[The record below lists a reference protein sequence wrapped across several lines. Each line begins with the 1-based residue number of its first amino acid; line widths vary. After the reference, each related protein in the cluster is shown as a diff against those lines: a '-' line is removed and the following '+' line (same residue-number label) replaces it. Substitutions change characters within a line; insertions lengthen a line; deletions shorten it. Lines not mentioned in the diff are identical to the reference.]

1 MSNSIIRLRHSEAQ
15 SFFDMM
21 KMPNPSILQARDN
34 FFDALSENCQ
44 IRTEGTSIVMDIP
57 DSGFAFSLFSEGNS
71 KSTVDKPS
79 YLGVNAEMTLLSY
92 VPASIYSFSSICSTG
107 ADCLYN
113 FGSFDFEDKSCTSF
127 SEKSPYAA

>member
-1 MSNSIIRLRHSEAQ
+1 MSNSIIRIRHSEAQ

-21 KMPNPSILQARDN
+21 KMPDHSILQARDI

-71 KSTVDKPS
+71 KPTVDKPS

-92 VPASIYSFSSICSTG
+92 VPASIYSFSSIGSAS

-127 SEKSPYAA
+127 SEKAPYAA